1 MAKES
6 DPQEIIDAEIIEYD
20 ALVSK
25 ILEFESKGKTFRY
38 DSYTGII
45 PNEIYD
51 SLREPTDPKY
61 RKLG

>member
-1 MAKES
+1 MARES
-6 DPQEIIDAEIIEYD
+6 DPQEVLDAEIIEYD

-45 PNEIYD
+45 PDDIYD
-51 SLREPTDPKY
+51 SMRDPNDPKY
-61 RKLG
+61 RKRV

>member
-6 DPQEIIDAEIIEYD
+6 DPQEIIDAEIIEYG

-25 ILEFESKGKTFRY
+25 ILEFESKGKIFRY

-45 PNEIYD
+45 PDEIYD
-51 SLREPTDPKY
+51 SLRETTDPKY
-61 RKLG
+61 RKSV

>member
-1 MAKES
+1 MARES
-6 DPQEIIDAEIIEYD
+6 DPQEIIDAEIIEND

-45 PNEIYD
+45 PDDIYD
-51 SLREPTDPKY
+51 SLRDQKDPKY